1 MTRFSI
7 LITTKN
13 RLNDLK
19 ITLNQLACFIEN
31 DTIEFI
37 ICDDGSTDGTSD
49 FIETNFKTIQL
60 IKNPKS
66 KGLIFSRNR
75 LLNLTNAKYAITL
88 DDDAHIVSENTLE
101 IIEQYFN
108 ENKRCAIMALRIFWG
123 KVLPENINHNL
134 ENKRV
139 KGFVGCGHVWRM
151 NAWREIPNYPAWFIF
166 YGEEEYASYQLF
178 KKKWEVWFIPD
189 ILVQHRVN
197 VNERRKDDDY
207 TTRLRRS
214 LRSGWYL
221 YFLFYPF
228 KYIPRKMV
236 YTLCVQLKLKVFKGD
251 IKAFYAL
258 IGALLNVF
266 FNIPRLLCFRNSLS
280 DSEYK
285 LYNSITDTILYWSPE
300 INFNQTKVK

>member
-1 MTRFSI
+1 MAKFSI

-108 ENKRCAIMALRIFWG
+108 ENTRCAIMALRIFWG

-236 YTLCVQLKLKVFKGD
+236 YTLWVQLKLKVFKGD

>member
-1 MTRFSI
+1 MTKFSI

-19 ITLNQLACFIEN
+19 TTLNQLAFFIQNEN
-31 DTIEFI
+31 IECI

-123 KVLPENINHNL
+123 KVLPENIDHNL

-236 YTLCVQLKLKVFKGD
+236 YTLWVQLKLKVFKGD

>member
-1 MTRFSI
+1 
-7 LITTKN
+7 
-13 RLNDLK
+13 
-19 ITLNQLACFIEN
+19 
-31 DTIEFI
+31 
-37 ICDDGSTDGTSD
+37 
-49 FIETNFKTIQL
+49 
-60 IKNPKS
+60 
-66 KGLIFSRNR
+66 
-75 LLNLTNAKYAITL
+75 
-88 DDDAHIVSENTLE
+88 
-101 IIEQYFN
+101 
-108 ENKRCAIMALRIFWG
+108 MALRIFWG
-123 KVLPENINHNL
+123 KVLPENIDHNL

-236 YTLCVQLKLKVFKGD
+236 YTLWVQLKLKVFKGD

>member
-236 YTLCVQLKLKVFKGD
+236 YTLWVQLKLKVFKGD

>member
-236 YTLCVQLKLKVFKGD
+236 YTLWVQLKLKVFKGD

-266 FNIPRLLCFRNSLS
+266 FNISRLLCFRNSLS

>member
-1 MTRFSI
+1 MTKFSI

-19 ITLNQLACFIEN
+19 TTLNQLAFFIQNEN
-31 DTIEFI
+31 IECI

-123 KVLPENINHNL
+123 KVLPENIDHNL

-178 KKKWEVWFIPD
+178 KKKWEVWFTPD

-236 YTLCVQLKLKVFKGD
+236 YTLWVQLKLKVFKGD

>member
-1 MTRFSI
+1 MAKFSI

-108 ENKRCAIMALRIFWG
+108 ENTRCAIMALRIFWG
-123 KVLPENINHNL
+123 KVLPENIDHNL

-151 NAWREIPNYPAWFIF
+151 KSWREIPNYPAWFIF

-178 KKKWEVWFIPD
+178 KKKWEVWYVPD
-189 ILVQHRVN
+189 ILVHHRVD
-197 VNERRKDDDY
+197 VRSRKKDNDY
-207 TTRLRRS
+207 QIRLQRS

-221 YFLFYPF
+221 YILFYPL
-228 KYIPRKMV
+228 KQIPKKLA
-236 YTLCVQLKLKVFKGD
+236 YTLWMQLKLKVLKGD
-251 IKAFYAL
+251 FK
-258 IGALLNVF
+258 ALLAILGAIFDVL
-266 FNIPRLLCFRNSLS
+266 FNIPRLIYNRVPLNST
-280 DSEYK
+280 EYK
-285 LYNSITDTILYWSPE
+285 NYQTHSNTMVYWLPL
-300 INFNQTKVK
+300 NK

>member
-1 MTRFSI
+1 MTKFSI

-19 ITLNQLACFIEN
+19 TTLNQLAFFIQNEN
-31 DTIEFI
+31 IECI

-123 KVLPENINHNL
+123 KVLPDNIDHNL

-236 YTLCVQLKLKVFKGD
+236 YTLWVQLKLKVFKGD